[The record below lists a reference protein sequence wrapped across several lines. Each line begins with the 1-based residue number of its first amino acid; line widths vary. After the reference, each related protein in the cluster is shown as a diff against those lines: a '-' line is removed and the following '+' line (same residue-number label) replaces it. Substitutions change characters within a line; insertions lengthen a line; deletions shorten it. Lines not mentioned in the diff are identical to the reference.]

1 MLVDSL
7 LDLVLTPFKKGTN
20 KKQFQLAFGALY
32 PRSAG
37 EDPWG

>member
-1 MLVDSL
+1 MLVDSP

-32 PRSAG
+32 L
-37 EDPWG
+37 